1 MVKKNTSDI
10 GISQEFADRVKYA
23 YLEPVDLKKLDI
35 GGGMIHGSAEDFRCD
50 STKKIVLAH
59 TSKSTMTDAQK
70 EIGSE
75 AAFGTVDVLI
85 PSFQDYGMR
94 SAFVYLKEDFSNVAS
109 AQFRMIL
116 NNETPIL
123 NPGTII
129 IREGEVTEHIYLL
142 LSGYVEMIHANRSIK
157 RQLVAGTMVGEIS
170 ALREKP
176 SRHTY
181 RTTSYVH
188 ALKISAKLYRDFVR
202 INNLYTQI
210 ERLQLAWNFLAETWL
225 FGDGIPYTTLNRLA
239 QDLTRKPYPLGH
251 RFDLTHGKHLYMI
264 KSGGVDRYSGDVLVE
279 RLHAGDF
286 FAEESV
292 IGGESPGISF
302 CVSSDAEIYHIGAE
316 MLVSVPIC
324 RWKMLEINRR
334 RALTTSI
341 VK

>member
-1 MVKKNTSDI
+1 
-10 GISQEFADRVKYA
+10 
-23 YLEPVDLKKLDI
+23 
-35 GGGMIHGSAEDFRCD
+35 
-50 STKKIVLAH
+50 
-59 TSKSTMTDAQK
+59 
-70 EIGSE
+70 
-75 AAFGTVDVLI
+75 
-85 PSFQDYGMR
+85 MR
-94 SAFVYLKEDFSNVAS
+94 SAFGYLEKDFSNVAS
-109 AQFRMIL
+109 AQFRMVL
-116 NNETPIL
+116 NNETPVF

-129 IREGEVTEHIYLL
+129 IREGEVTEYIYLL

-210 ERLQLAWNFLAETWL
+210 ERLQLGWNFLAETWL
-225 FGDGIPYTTLNRLA
+225 FGDGIPYITLNLLA
-239 QDLTRKPYPLGH
+239 QGLTPKSYPFGH
-251 RFDLTHGKHLYMI
+251 TFDLGRCKHLHMI
-264 KSGGVDRYSGDVLVE
+264 KSGSVERYSGDTLVE
-279 RLHAGDF
+279 KLQAGDF

-292 IGGESPGISF
+292 IGGVSPGVGF
-302 CVSSDAEIYHIGAE
+302 RVSSDAEIYLIGAE
-316 MLVSVPIC
+316 LLVSVPIC
-324 RWKMLEINRR
+324 RWKMLEVNRR